1 MSWESINRKNPLLSR
16 DFDFI
21 FYRKKSKS
29 WFWLD
34 FDNETKKDE
43 YLALF
48 KLKKVEIDD
57 EEKLIA
63 YNLFNET
70 ARQIH

>member
-1 MSWESINRKNPLLSR
+1 MSWESINRKNPLISH

-21 FYRKKSKS
+21 FIEKSPES

>member
-1 MSWESINRKNPLLSR
+1 MTLTL
-16 DFDFI
+16 FFI
-21 FYRKKSKS
+21 EKSPES